1 MAPITWPSHVTL
13 TRSNLDLTPRLF
25 LTGFGRGSRH
35 RMIRRHRIISHPL
48 IRICRRSELACA
60 PAGVVALFAVHPTPP
75 PRASPRAPT
84 MMKTLLSLGA
94 AALLATAA
102 VAQPKQPADPKCERF
117 PQERTCMC
125 AQTGGLTLL
134 RPRGARTSCRCW
146 ARCSA
151 PLVAAARPNVSNA
164 AISRAQARSWMAARG
179 ASPPMPTRRPA
190 PPRAASGS
198 CSLARPATRT
208 TTRCPR
214 PGG

>member
-1 MAPITWPSHVTL
+1 
-13 TRSNLDLTPRLF
+13 
-25 LTGFGRGSRH
+25 
-35 RMIRRHRIISHPL
+35 MIRRHRP
-48 IRICRRSELACA
+48 SEFSSGYVVVRNS
-60 PAGVVALFAVHPTPP
+60 PALQRGVVALFAVHPTPP

-117 PQERTCMC
+117 PQEHTALHVCR
-125 AQTGGLTLL
+125 QTGSLTLL